1 MDNEPIGSQTIAL
14 RAMDKVIPC
23 DFAGFVDGVYWSDN
37 LVVVPNSDTFYIGF
51 DY

>member
-1 MDNEPIGSQTIAL
+1 MDNEPIGSQAARIWTVY
-14 RAMDKVIPC
+14 KVIPC